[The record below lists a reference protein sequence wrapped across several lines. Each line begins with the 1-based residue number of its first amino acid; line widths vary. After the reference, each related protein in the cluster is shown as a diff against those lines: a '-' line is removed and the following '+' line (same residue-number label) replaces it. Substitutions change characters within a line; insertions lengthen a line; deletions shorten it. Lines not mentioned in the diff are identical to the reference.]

1 MVKFF
6 YKMNKMLGVGAKMFL
21 RKKEEKEKLA
31 LNKID
36 VTMEVGQY
44 SNVSKQLHM
53 LEMSE
58 KDLKLLKA
66 FQIHVSDNIEAIVD
80 YFYQSI
86 GMESSLMKIIDDHS
100 SVARLKKTLTK
111 HIEEMFS
118 GQIDKQYFLAR
129 QRIAQVHV
137 RIGLPTKYYIG
148 AFQSLFLK
156 MLEIVEKEV
165 AHPQDQFDT
174 LRAISK
180 ILNFEQQIVLEEF
193 EKVIDQA
200 NTKNEQQKQYVSQQI
215 VEATETLVSVSDQT
229 TAAVNQLHNQS
240 AEVVT
245 YAEEALQI
253 SDKAKDRANDG
264 NVQIKESLQQME
276 QIIQSVNDISQ
287 DVSKL
292 ASISKE
298 MESIIAMV
306 TSIANQTNLLSLNA
320 AIEAARAGEVGK
332 GFSVVAGEVQNLS
345 EQTKQSTKNITGL
358 LKNSNTQT
366 EKVLQS
372 MKRIQQAVAAGEQ
385 SLSTTANRFVQIL
398 EAMEQQQ
405 QKNSLVGEEVHI
417 IGQTINQLGMTFEA
431 VTTSVDSLALAAK
444 ELV

>member
-1 MVKFF
+1 
-6 YKMNKMLGVGAKMFL
+6 MFL